1 MRSFVAVEISEE
13 NLISSIEEFQSK
25 IKLQAKPVNSKNFHF
40 TLQFLG
46 EISEERAEKIIHA
59 LEQIKFD
66 SFTVNLKG
74 IGGFP
79 RLTSPRIIWIGT
91 DDFGGEQLVLL
102 SRIIENALKP
112 LGLISDKSFKP
123 HLTIFRIKKK
133 IGDLTKELEGFKE
146 IDFGMQRVD
155 SVKLKKS
162 RLTPKGSIY
171 SDIMEIKAIK

>member
-1 MRSFVAVEISEE
+1 MRSFVAIEISDE
-13 NLISSIEEFQSK
+13 NLINSIKKFQSEV
-25 IKLQAKPVNSKNFHF
+25 KLDAKPVNSRNLHF

-46 EISEERAEKIIHA
+46 EISEELVEKIIQT
-59 LEQIKFD
+59 LEQINFD

-91 DDFGGEQLVLL
+91 DKMGGDQLIQL
-102 SRIIENALKP
+102 SRKIEDALKP

-123 HLTIFRIKKK
+123 HITIFRIKKK
-133 IGDLTKELEGFKE
+133 IGDLTKELESFKE
-146 IDFGMQRVD
+146 FDFGMLRVN

-162 RLTPKGSIY
+162 KLTPKGPIY
-171 SDIMEIKAIK
+171 SDILEVNATK

>member
-1 MRSFVAVEISEE
+1 MRSFIAIEISEE
-13 NLISSIEEFQSK
+13 NLINSIEEFQSE
-25 IKLQAKPVNSKNFHF
+25 IKFDAKPVNSRNFHF

-46 EISEERAEKIIHA
+46 EISEEIAQKTIHA

-91 DDFGGEQLVLL
+91 DKIGGEQLVQL
-102 SRIIENALKP
+102 SKKIESTLKP

-123 HLTIFRIKKK
+123 HLTVFRIKKK
-133 IGDLTKELEGFKE
+133 IGDLTKELEKFKE
-146 IDFGMQRVD
+146 VDFGIQRVE

-162 RLTPKGSIY
+162 RLTPKGPIY
-171 SDIMEIKAIK
+171 SDIMEIKASK

>member
-1 MRSFVAVEISEE
+1 MRSFVAIEISEE
-13 NLISSIEEFQSK
+13 NLVSSIEEFQSK
-25 IKLQAKPVNSKNFHF
+25 IKLEAKPVNSKNFHF

-46 EISEERAEKIIHA
+46 EISEEKAEKIIHA

-74 IGGFP
+74 VGGFP

-91 DDFGGEQLVLL
+91 DKFGGEQLVLL
-102 SRIIENALKP
+102 SKKIKIALKP

-155 SVKLKKS
+155 SVKFKKS
-162 RLTPKGSIY
+162 RLTPKGPIY
-171 SDIMEIKAIK
+171 SDIMEVKATR